1 MKGAG
6 DRRRKSKREE
16 NRMFEANRTPS
27 EIEENGGEKAAERS
41 AQEELEGVGIDRIT
55 FGLIKFK
62 RC

>member
-16 NRMFEANRTPS
+16 NRMLEANRTPS

-41 AQEELEGVGIDRIT
+41 AQEGVGIDRIT